1 VAGGLRISEP
11 AADLAVAASLI
22 SSRLD
27 APIPPDTVV
36 FGEIGLAGEVRA
48 VSQMDT
54 RLKEAAKLGFAR
66 ALIPARKDR
75 RRLKDAPEI
84 REIGQLTDLVETLAA
99 GRRNVK
105 PAATSGD
112 RRH

>member
-1 VAGGLRISEP
+1 M
-11 AADLAVAASLI
+11 AAALI

-27 APIPPDTVV
+27 APVPPDTVV

-48 VSQMDT
+48 VSQMET

-66 ALIPARKDR
+66 ALIPGMKDTR
-75 RRLKDAPEI
+75 RPKHAPDI
-84 REIGQLTDLVETLAA
+84 REIGQLADLVEALAA